1 MFVKKLAEVV
11 ALNKM
16 RNAAVVS
23 YQKVQKE
30 RKRLESATQ
39 VVGITAN
46 FNRHPVHNYRTDS
59 RHEEGNYYASHRHGY
74 RTFDD
79 VAYRLGVNDGW
90 ILRYG
95 LSEADETIRRYQP
108 IIIH

>member
-23 YQKVQKE
+23 YHKVQKE
-30 RKRLESATQ
+30 RKRSESATQ